1 MQLFSMQETTN
12 FKSLLVILKWIVI
25 FQKKKKENL
34 KWSPNFKHVCM
45 LLPPPRTVL
54 ATTVAADPHTYLS
67 H

>member
-1 MQLFSMQETTN
+1 
-12 FKSLLVILKWIVI
+12 
-25 FQKKKKENL
+25 
-34 KWSPNFKHVCM
+34 M